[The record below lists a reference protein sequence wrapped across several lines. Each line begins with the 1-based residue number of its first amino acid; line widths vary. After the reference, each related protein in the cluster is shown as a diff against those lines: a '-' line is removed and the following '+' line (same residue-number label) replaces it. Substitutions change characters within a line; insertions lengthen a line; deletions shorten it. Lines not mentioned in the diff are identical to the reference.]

1 MARNIGPQCRL
12 CRQEEVKLF
21 LKGDRCKSDKCPITK
36 RRGKPGEGLRGLRL
50 RNKKASDYSFQ
61 LREKQKVKRMY
72 GMLEKQF
79 RIFFTRAQR
88 LKGVT
93 GENLIVMLE
102 RRLDNMVY
110 RMHFAPSRKAARQLV
125 LHGHVRVNGKKV
137 GIASYLVR
145 EGDEIDI
152 HEPAKKIVAIKD
164 SLKELSRSGVS
175 PWLEVD
181 PDRLWGKVRGVPRR
195 ADIPDLA
202 DIREQLIVELYSK

>member
-12 CRQEEVKLF
+12 CRQEEVKLY

-36 RRGKPGEGLRGLRL
+36 RRGKPGEGLRA
-50 RNKKASDYSFQ
+50 RNKKASDYSVQ
-61 LREKQKVKRMY
+61 LREKQKLKRLY

-110 RMHFAPSRKAARQLV
+110 RMHFATSRKAARQLV
-125 LHGHVRVNGKKV
+125 LHGHIRVNGRKV
-137 GIASYLVR
+137 GIPSYLVR
-145 EGDEIDI
+145 EGDEIDVQ
-152 HEPAKKIVAIKD
+152 EQAKKIVSIKD
-164 SLKELSRSGVS
+164 SLKEYSRSGVS

-181 PDRLWGKVRGVPRR
+181 PDRLWGKVRAVPRR

-202 DIREQLIVELYSK
+202 DVNEQLIVELYSK

>member
-152 HEPAKKIVAIKD
+152 REPAKKIVAIKD

-195 ADIPDLA
+195 ADIPDLT

>member
-1 MARNIGPQCRL
+1 MGRNIGPQCRL
-12 CRQEEVKLF
+12 CRQEETKLY

-36 RRGKPGEGLRGLRL
+36 RRGKPGQGLRARS
-50 RNKKASDYSFQ
+50 KKASDYSVQ

-72 GMLEKQF
+72 GMLERQF
-79 RIFFTRAQR
+79 ALFFRRAARIR
-88 LKGVT
+88 GVT

-110 RMHFAPSRKAARQLV
+110 RMHFAQSRKAARQLV

-137 GIASYLVR
+137 SIPSYLVK

-152 HEPAKKIVAIKD
+152 REASRKIVAIKD
-164 SLKELSRSGVS
+164 SLKEYSRSGVA

-181 PDRLWGKVRGVPRR
+181 PDRLWGKVRAIPRR

-202 DIREQLIVELYSK
+202 DVNEHLIVELYSK

>member
-12 CRQEEVKLF
+12 CRQEEMKLY
-21 LKGDRCKSDKCPITK
+21 LKGDRCKSDKCAITK
-36 RRGKPGEGLRGLRL
+36 RRAKPGEGLRA
-50 RNKKASDYSFQ
+50 RNKKASDYSVQ

-72 GMLEKQF
+72 GMLESQF
-79 RIFFTRAQR
+79 HTFFARAQR
-88 LKGVT
+88 LKGPT
-93 GENLIVMLE
+93 GENLVVMLE

-125 LHGHVRVNGKKV
+125 LHGHIRVNGRRV
-137 GIASYLVR
+137 GIPSYLVR
-145 EGDEIDI
+145 EGDEIDVQ
-152 HEPAKKIVAIKD
+152 EKAKKIVSIKD
-164 SLKELSRSGVS
+164 SLKEYSRSGVS

-195 ADIPDLA
+195 TDIPDLA

>member
-12 CRQEEVKLF
+12 CRQEETKLY

-36 RRGKPGEGLRGLRL
+36 RRGKPGEGLRA
-50 RNKKASDYSFQ
+50 RNKKASDYSIQ

-72 GMLEKQF
+72 GMMEQQF
-79 RIFFTRAQR
+79 LGFFQRAQR
-88 LKGVT
+88 VKGVT

-110 RMHFAPSRKAARQLV
+110 RMHFAPSRKSARQLV

-137 GIASYLVR
+137 SVPSYLVR
-145 EGDEIDI
+145 EGDEVDI
-152 HEPAKKIVAIKD
+152 REPAHKIVAIKE
-164 SLKELSRSGVS
+164 SLKEYSRSGAS

-181 PDRLWGKVRGVPRR
+181 PDRLWGKVRALPRR
-195 ADIPDLA
+195 ADIADLA
-202 DIREQLIVELYSK
+202 DINEQLIVELYSK